1 MNEYSKGMEFLV
13 WLIIIADII
22 VLSLYLVLGIKGGM
36 DKTSAKDTCTTDQR
50 IEVNS
55 NHDEKVEENVG
66 TDSSSNK
73 KVKIYIEND

>member
-13 WLIIIADII
+13 WLIIIVDII
-22 VLSLYLVLGIKGGM
+22 VLSLYFVLEIKAI
-36 DKTSAKDTCTTDQR
+36 DKTSTKDTCTTDQR

-55 NHDEKVEENVG
+55 DNDEKVEENVG